1 MQPSMHRA
9 VGFAAVAGLALT
21 AAAPATMASGWE
33 PQRPI
38 EFVIQTPPGGGS
50 DIYTRIWLGVVDEKN
65 LSPVPVT
72 PVNMPGGAGAVALTY
87 LYQQRGDP
95 HYLTPTLNSIVTTP
109 LQQAI
114 PVMYPSIDLTPV
126 VTMTTD
132 PFLLWTNPDMYANF
146 EEFAEACQEQRMTS
160 FGTGSRQEDAVQV
173 NVLQRAMPQCKDFR
187 YVPQAGGGDVAS
199 KIAGKHGD
207 FSVNQPAEGMP
218 HYPDNMHPILVFAK
232 DRHPAFPEVPTHWE
246 KGVGISEDGDD
257 TNARLLSLET
267 GLHQV
272 RGLVGPPE
280 MPREAQ
286 LWYEDTFRQ
295 VFNSDRWQNF
305 MEKNGMVATFRG
317 PDEYQKFMKEM
328 EKNYSMMIKD
338 LGWDLRS
345 DLVSH
350 EKRMQQ

>member
-21 AAAPATMASGWE
+21 AAAPATMAQSDWE

-50 DIYTRIWLGVVDEKN
+50 DIYTRIWLGVVDEQN

-87 LYQQRGDP
+87 MYQQRGDP

-109 LQQAI
+109 LQQNI
-114 PVMYPSIDLTPV
+114 PVMYPSTDLTPV
-126 VTMTTD
+126 ASMTTD
-132 PFLLWTNPDMYANF
+132 PFMLWVHPEMYEDIDAF
-146 EEFAEACQEQRMTS
+146 REACQEKKMTS
-160 FGTGSRQEDAVQV
+160 FGTGSRQEDRVQIA
-173 NVLQRAMPQCKDFR
+173 VLQKAMPECKEFR

-218 HYPDNMHPILVFAK
+218 HYPDNYHPILMFSK
-232 DRHPAFPEVPTHWE
+232 DRHPNFPEVPTHYQAD
-246 KGVGISEDGDD
+246 VGTQGDGELAD
-257 TNARLLSLET
+257 LLSVEQ

-272 RGLVGPPE
+272 RGLVGPAD
-280 MPREAQ
+280 MPKAAQ
-286 LWYEDTFRQ
+286 QWYEDVFRT

-305 MEKNGMVATFRG
+305 MEKNGMIATFRG
-317 PDEYQKFMKEM
+317 PEEYTKFMKKLED
-328 EKNYSMMIKD
+328 NYHAMIKD
-338 LGWDLRS
+338 LGWDLRD
-345 DLVSH
+345 DLVEQS
-350 EKRMQQ
+350 ER

>member
-50 DIYTRIWLGVVDEKN
+50 DIYTRIWLGVVDEQN

-109 LQQAI
+109 LQQSI
-114 PVMYPSIDLTPV
+114 PVMYPSTDLTPV
-126 VTMTTD
+126 AQMTTD
-132 PFLLWTNPDMYANF
+132 PFMLWTNPDMYSDI
-146 EEFAEACQEQRMTS
+146 EEFRAACKKERMTS

-173 NVLQRAMPQCKDFR
+173 NVLQRAMPECKDFR

-218 HYPDNMHPILVFAK
+218 HYPDNMHPILMFSK
-232 DRHPAFPEVPTHWE
+232 DRHPRFPDVPTHYE
-246 KGVGISEDGDD
+246 AEVGTQGDGSAAD
-257 TNARLLSLET
+257 LLSLEQ

-286 LWYEDTFRQ
+286 LWYEETFRK

-305 MEKNGMVATFRG
+305 MEKNGMVAKFRG
-317 PDEYQKFMKEM
+317 PDEYQKFMMQLED
-328 EKNYSMMIKD
+328 NYHMMIKE
-338 LGWDLRS
+338 LGWSLRS
-345 DLVSH
+345 DLVEQS
-350 EKRMQQ
+350 ER